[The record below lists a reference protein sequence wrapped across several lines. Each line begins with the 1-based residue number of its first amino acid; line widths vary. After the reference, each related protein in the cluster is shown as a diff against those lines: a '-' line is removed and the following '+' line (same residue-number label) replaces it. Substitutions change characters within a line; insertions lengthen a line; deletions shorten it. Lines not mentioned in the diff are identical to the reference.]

1 MSETASPATEPFTP
15 AAPVAPV
22 TPIDLDGIE
31 RDLAAVETALQRL
44 DAGTYW
50 TDEVT
55 GETIPDEVLAVD
67 PTARR
72 AGPTA
77 SPIG

>member
-1 MSETASPATEPFTP
+1 MSDTADSTPTAEPL
-15 AAPVAPV
+15 
-22 TPIDLDGIE
+22 DLDVIE
-31 RDLAAVETALQRL
+31 RDLAGVETALQRL

-55 GETIPDEVLAVD
+55 GAPIDDALLVAD

-72 AGPTA
+72 AA
-77 SPIG
+77 EA

>member
-1 MSETASPATEPFTP
+1 MSETASPATASP
-15 AAPVAPV
+15 A
-22 TPIDLDGIE
+22 PIDLDGIE

-55 GETIPDEVLAVD
+55 GETIADEVLAVD

-72 AGPTA
+72 VGPTA

>member
-1 MSETASPATEPFTP
+1 MSETAPPETASPA
-15 AAPVAPV
+15 
-22 TPIDLDGIE
+22 PIDLDGIE

-55 GETIPDEVLAVD
+55 GEAIPDELLAVD

-72 AGPTA
+72 ADPTA
-77 SPIG
+77 RPIG